1 MLAREVDHIA
11 REPKGNFVKR
21 EICERDA
28 LSIDDIPVTIAA
40 NERRGAV
47 GNHGELPDLV
57 RLSSDVFLIAL
68 AYGNRVK
75 EPMHL
80 TLIRDVFRLFGTV
93 VPECEESGGSNTG
106 VPCR

>member
-1 MLAREVDHIA
+1 
-11 REPKGNFVKR
+11 
-21 EICERDA
+21 

-47 GNHGELPDLV
+47 NHGELPDLV

-75 EPMHL
+75 EPIRL
-80 TLIRDVFRLFGTV
+80 TPIRDVFRLLGTV